1 MNRRDFLAASAAAL
15 GCAGKAM
22 ATPSS
27 PNILILLADDLG
39 ACARNA
45 SNCAWGAGFRNLYV
59 TARTSVYRIET
70 KVNGT
75 RTY

>member
-1 MNRRDFLAASAAAL
+1 LKTDEAGNVWVAGPGGIWVFD
-15 GCAGKAM
+15 GAGKLM
-22 ATPSS
+22 GTVPVPETP
-27 PNILILLADDLG
+27 
-39 ACARNA
+39 